1 MSVTEI
7 ARLRDEIADVDK
19 EIVNL
24 VAKRFQ
30 LAAQVGLEKK
40 LLGLPLQDEG
50 TEELVRTRFREECA
64 TRGIS
69 ASFSGGLARLLIG
82 ESLRR
87 QKQVR
92 GPQSRGGGAT

>member
-1 MSVTEI
+1 MSLTKI
-7 ARLRDEIADVDK
+7 ARLRDEIADVDR

-24 VAKRFQ
+24 VAKRFR

-40 LLGLPLQDEG
+40 LLGRPLRDEG
-50 TEELVRTRFREECA
+50 MEELVRTRFLAECA

-69 ASFSGGLARLLIG
+69 ASFSEGLARLLIG

-87 QKQVR
+87 QKGVR
-92 GPQSRGGGAT
+92 GPRSGGGGAP